1 MTAHGTISTE
11 IADAQFYEF
20 LERFFGDLG
29 AVMHAATVLIGD
41 RIGLYRA
48 MAEHGWQTREQIAD
62 ATGTH
67 ARYAS
72 EWLAAQAA
80 SAYAEYDQASGRF
93 RLSPVQVLALTG
105 GDTMLDAP
113 GGSARR
119 GHPLPRPRRDLR
131 RLRDRPGPV
140 LGEHH
145 PDLTEATTRFFRG
158 NYLTNLVPR

>member
-105 GDTMLDAP
+105 GTPCSMLP
-113 GGSARR
+113 GGLLAAAT
-119 GHPLPRPRRDLR
+119 LFLDLDVICDAFVTGQG
-131 RLRDRPGPV
+131 LSW
-140 LGEHH
+140 GEHQ